1 MAEPARQHDFEA
13 PAAREI
19 IDARDW
25 ELLRYGWAE
34 SLRRDRSVNVTARLI
49 GHVLAFDFA
58 NHKTMQCDP
67 GLAQIARVV
76 GVSEDTVKRAV
87 AALVDAGW
95 IVRVAGRGRG
105 RMSGYA
111 FLTRAR
117 VVPLKGGKSAPI
129 KGGKDAPLSG
139 SQKGANLPVKGG
151 KSAPRYNIAKPYKNH
166 RAADPAKTPST
177 NPVVIADAERAVARF
192 RDGRS
197 DALADLQPWVLN
209 HILAADLLSLEE
221 RQAAG
226 FC

>member
-25 ELLRYGWAE
+25 ERLRYGWAE
-34 SLRRDRSVNVTARLI
+34 SVRRDHSINVTARLV
-49 GHVLAFDFA
+49 GQVLAFDFA
-58 NHKTMQCDP
+58 NHRTMQCNPSLGEIGRLLD
-67 GLAQIARVV
+67 
-76 GVSEDTVKRAV
+76 VSEDTAKRAV

-95 IVRVAGRGRG
+95 IVRVAGVGRG
-105 RMSGYA
+105 RRSGYA

-117 VVPLKGGKSAPI
+117 VVPIKGGKSAPI
-129 KGGKDAPLSG
+129 KGGTDAPLSG

-151 KSAPRYNIAKPYKNH
+151 KSASRYNIAKPYKNH

-177 NPVVIADAERAVARF
+177 NPLVIADAERAVARF